1 MWTLHLLVFRGRLHL
16 ALPAYLGYNNDISR
30 IIIQKAGIENM
41 NKFERYRQTC
51 SVLVCPVCGGG
62 LGLTAAGR
70 SLACS
75 AGHSFDIARQG
86 YVNLYRGKPVN
97 EYSKE
102 SFRQRQQ
109 ILEKGMYAHILEEI
123 CSFLQAVCGA
133 GQPCD
138 KQMLDVQL
146 RDGAGRPRL
155 LLDAGCGEGYY
166 TREIAARLGGCGLD
180 FYGVDLSRDSV
191 QLAASTA
198 NQAGGAA
205 SAIKWLVADIGHL
218 PVRDGSVD
226 FLLDIFTSANYE
238 EFQRILS
245 PDGYLIK
252 VIPGEGHVK
261 ELREAASSQLHHKD
275 YKERKGAAV
284 FSEHF
289 ETILNKTVSQT
300 FAVTPKER
308 DVFIHMTP
316 LLFHVDKTKVDW
328 SAVHSITVE
337 GQLLIGRRKKKE

>member
-16 ALPAYLGYNNDISR
+16 VLPAYLGYNNDISR

-133 GQPCD
+133 G
-138 KQMLDVQL
+138 
-146 RDGAGRPRL
+146 RPRL

-191 QLAASTA
+191 LLAASTA

-226 FLLDIFTSANYE
+226 FLLDIFTSAIYE

-245 PDGYLIK
+245 PEGYLIK

-275 YKERKGAAV
+275 YKERKGTAV

-300 FAVTPKER
+300 FAVTPEER

-337 GQLLIGRRKKKE
+337 GQLLIGRKK

>member
-16 ALPAYLGYNNDISR
+16 VLPVYLGYNNDISR

-133 GQPCD
+133 G
-138 KQMLDVQL
+138 
-146 RDGAGRPRL
+146 RPRL

-226 FLLDIFTSANYE
+226 FLLDIFTSAIYE

-275 YKERKGAAV
+275 YKERKGTAV

-300 FAVTPKER
+300 FAVTPEER

-337 GQLLIGRRKKKE
+337 GQLLIGRKK

>member
-16 ALPAYLGYNNDISR
+16 VLPAYLGYNNDISR

-133 GQPCD
+133 G
-138 KQMLDVQL
+138 
-146 RDGAGRPRL
+146 RPRL

-226 FLLDIFTSANYE
+226 FLLDIFTSAIYE

-289 ETILNKTVSQT
+289 EVVLQKTVSRT
-300 FAVTPKER
+300 FTVTPEER
-308 DVFIHMTP
+308 DIFINMTP
-316 LLFHVDKTKVDW
+316 LLFQVDKSKVDW
-328 SAVHSITVE
+328 TTVQSITVE
-337 GQLLIGRRKKKE
+337 GQLLIGRKK

>member
-16 ALPAYLGYNNDISR
+16 VLPAYLGYNNDISR

-133 GQPCD
+133 G
-138 KQMLDVQL
+138 
-146 RDGAGRPRL
+146 RPRL

-198 NQAGGAA
+198 NAQ
-205 SAIKWLVADIGHL
+205 
-218 PVRDGSVD
+218 
-226 FLLDIFTSANYE
+226 
-238 EFQRILS
+238 
-245 PDGYLIK
+245 
-252 VIPGEGHVK
+252 
-261 ELREAASSQLHHKD
+261 
-275 YKERKGAAV
+275 
-284 FSEHF
+284 
-289 ETILNKTVSQT
+289 
-300 FAVTPKER
+300 
-308 DVFIHMTP
+308 
-316 LLFHVDKTKVDW
+316 
-328 SAVHSITVE
+328 
-337 GQLLIGRRKKKE
+337 

>member
-16 ALPAYLGYNNDISR
+16 VLPAYLGYNNDISR

-41 NKFERYRQTC
+41 NKFEQYRQTC

-133 GQPCD
+133 G
-138 KQMLDVQL
+138 
-146 RDGAGRPRL
+146 RPRL

-226 FLLDIFTSANYE
+226 FLLDIFTSAIYE

-275 YKERKGAAV
+275 YKERKGTAV

-300 FAVTPKER
+300 FAVTPEER

-337 GQLLIGRRKKKE
+337 GQLLIGRKK

>member
-16 ALPAYLGYNNDISR
+16 VLPAYLGYNNDISR

-123 CSFLQAVCGA
+123 CSFLQAVC
-133 GQPCD
+133 
-138 KQMLDVQL
+138 
-146 RDGAGRPRL
+146 GAGRPRL

-289 ETILNKTVSQT
+289 ETILNKAVSQT
-300 FAVTPKER
+300 FAVTPEER

-337 GQLLIGRRKKKE
+337 GQLLIGRKK

>member
-16 ALPAYLGYNNDISR
+16 VLPAYLGYNNDISR

-133 GQPCD
+133 G
-138 KQMLDVQL
+138 
-146 RDGAGRPRL
+146 RPRL

-218 PVRDGSVD
+218 PVRDDSVD

-289 ETILNKTVSQT
+289 ETILNKAVSQT
-300 FAVTPKER
+300 FAVTPEER

-337 GQLLIGRRKKKE
+337 GQLLIGRKK

>member
-62 LGLTAAGR
+62 LGLAAAGR
-70 SLACS
+70 SLTCS

-123 CSFLQAVCGA
+123 CSFLQAVC
-133 GQPCD
+133 
-138 KQMLDVQL
+138 
-146 RDGAGRPRL
+146 GAGRPRL

-226 FLLDIFTSANYE
+226 FLLDIFTSAIYE

-275 YKERKGAAV
+275 YKERKGTAV

-300 FAVTPKER
+300 FAVTPEER

-337 GQLLIGRRKKKE
+337 GQLLIGRKK

>member
-16 ALPAYLGYNNDISR
+16 VLPAYLGYNNDISR

-62 LGLTAAGR
+62 LGLAAAGR

-123 CSFLQAVCGA
+123 CSFLQAVC
-133 GQPCD
+133 
-138 KQMLDVQL
+138 
-146 RDGAGRPRL
+146 GAGRPRL

-226 FLLDIFTSANYE
+226 FLLDIFTSAIYE

-275 YKERKGAAV
+275 YKERKGTAV

-300 FAVTPKER
+300 FAVTPEER

-337 GQLLIGRRKKKE
+337 GQLLIGRKK

>member
-16 ALPAYLGYNNDISR
+16 VLPAYLGYNNDISR

-133 GQPCD
+133 G
-138 KQMLDVQL
+138 
-146 RDGAGRPRL
+146 RPRL

-226 FLLDIFTSANYE
+226 FLLDIFTSAIYE

-275 YKERKGAAV
+275 YKERKGTAV

-289 ETILNKTVSQT
+289 ETILNKAVSQT
-300 FAVTPKER
+300 FAVTPEER

-337 GQLLIGRRKKKE
+337 GQLLIGRKK

>member
-133 GQPCD
+133 G
-138 KQMLDVQL
+138 
-146 RDGAGRPRL
+146 RPRL

-226 FLLDIFTSANYE
+226 FLLDIFTSAIYE

-300 FAVTPKER
+300 FAVTPEER

-337 GQLLIGRRKKKE
+337 GQLLIGRKK

>member
-16 ALPAYLGYNNDISR
+16 VLPAYLGYNNDISR

-133 GQPCD
+133 G
-138 KQMLDVQL
+138 
-146 RDGAGRPRL
+146 RPRL

-226 FLLDIFTSANYE
+226 FLLDIFTSAIYE

-275 YKERKGAAV
+275 YKERKGTAV

-300 FAVTPKER
+300 F
-308 DVFIHMTP
+308 
-316 LLFHVDKTKVDW
+316 
-328 SAVHSITVE
+328 
-337 GQLLIGRRKKKE
+337 Q

>member
-16 ALPAYLGYNNDISR
+16 VLPAYLGYNNDISR

-133 GQPCD
+133 G
-138 KQMLDVQL
+138 
-146 RDGAGRPRL
+146 RPRL

-226 FLLDIFTSANYE
+226 FLLDIFTSAIYE

-275 YKERKGAAV
+275 YKERKGTAV

-300 FAVTPKER
+300 FAVTPEER
-308 DVFIHMTP
+308 DVFIHITP

-337 GQLLIGRRKKKE
+337 GQLLIGRKK

>member
-16 ALPAYLGYNNDISR
+16 VLPAYLGYNNDISR

-86 YVNLYRGKPVN
+86 YVNLYRRKPVN

-123 CSFLQAVCGA
+123 CSFLQAVC
-133 GQPCD
+133 
-138 KQMLDVQL
+138 
-146 RDGAGRPRL
+146 GAGRPRL

-226 FLLDIFTSANYE
+226 FLLDIFTSAIYE

-275 YKERKGAAV
+275 YKERKGTAV

-300 FAVTPKER
+300 FAVTPEER

-337 GQLLIGRRKKKE
+337 GQLLIGRKK

>member
-86 YVNLYRGKPVN
+86 YVNLYRRKPVN

-123 CSFLQAVCGA
+123 CSFLQAVC
-133 GQPCD
+133 
-138 KQMLDVQL
+138 
-146 RDGAGRPRL
+146 GAGRPRL

-275 YKERKGAAV
+275 YKERKGTAV

-300 FAVTPKER
+300 FAVTPEER

-337 GQLLIGRRKKKE
+337 GQLLIGRKK

>member
-1 MWTLHLLVFRGRLHL
+1 M
-16 ALPAYLGYNNDISR
+16 
-30 IIIQKAGIENM
+30 
-41 NKFERYRQTC
+41 
-51 SVLVCPVCGGG
+51 
-62 LGLTAAGR
+62 
-70 SLACS
+70 
-75 AGHSFDIARQG
+75 
-86 YVNLYRGKPVN
+86 NLYRGKPVN

-123 CSFLQAVCGA
+123 CSFLQAVC
-133 GQPCD
+133 
-138 KQMLDVQL
+138 
-146 RDGAGRPRL
+146 GAGRPRL

-226 FLLDIFTSANYE
+226 FLLDIFTSAIYE

-275 YKERKGAAV
+275 YKERKGTAV

-300 FAVTPKER
+300 FAVTPEER

-337 GQLLIGRRKKKE
+337 GQLLIGRKK

>member
-16 ALPAYLGYNNDISR
+16 VLPAYLGYNNDISR

-62 LGLTAAGR
+62 LGLAAAGR
-70 SLACS
+70 SLTCS

-123 CSFLQAVCGA
+123 CSFLQAVC
-133 GQPCD
+133 
-138 KQMLDVQL
+138 
-146 RDGAGRPRL
+146 GAGRPRL

-226 FLLDIFTSANYE
+226 FLLDIFTSAIYE

-275 YKERKGAAV
+275 YKERKGTAV

-300 FAVTPKER
+300 FAVTPEER

-337 GQLLIGRRKKKE
+337 GQLLIGRKK

>member
-133 GQPCD
+133 G
-138 KQMLDVQL
+138 
-146 RDGAGRPRL
+146 RPRL

-252 VIPGEGHVK
+252 VIPGEGHMK

-300 FAVTPKER
+300 FAVTPEER

>member
-16 ALPAYLGYNNDISR
+16 VLPAYLGYNNDISR

-133 GQPCD
+133 G
-138 KQMLDVQL
+138 
-146 RDGAGRPRL
+146 RPRL

-218 PVRDGSVD
+218 PVREGSVD
-226 FLLDIFTSANYE
+226 FLLDIFTSAIYE

-252 VIPGEGHVK
+252 VIPGEDHVK

-275 YKERKGAAV
+275 YKERKGPAV

-300 FAVTPKER
+300 FAVTPEER

-337 GQLLIGRRKKKE
+337 GQLLIGRKK

>member
-16 ALPAYLGYNNDISR
+16 VLPAYLGYNNDISR

-133 GQPCD
+133 G
-138 KQMLDVQL
+138 
-146 RDGAGRPRL
+146 RPRL

-226 FLLDIFTSANYE
+226 FLLDIFTSAIYD

-275 YKERKGAAV
+275 YKERKGTAV

-300 FAVTPKER
+300 FAVTPEER

-337 GQLLIGRRKKKE
+337 GQLLIGRKK